1 MKNKKHSGF
10 TLLEVMVAMAIMA
23 ITLMAVLDSQSAS
36 ISRVSE
42 AKFSTTAPFLAQKK
56 MAEIEI
62 MKAEDLR
69 SDSGDFGNDHPGYS
83 WELSV
88 QDASFDSPEN
98 VTDHLKQLDL
108 KISWGENELYSY
120 GLRQYRFSPAQ

>member
-1 MKNKKHSGF
+1 
-10 TLLEVMVAMAIMA
+10 MVAMAIMA

-69 SDSGDFGNDHPGYS
+69 SDSGDFGNDHPSYS
-83 WELSV
+83 WELTV
-88 QDASFDSPEN
+88 QGASFNSPEN
-98 VTDHLKQLDL
+98 ITDHLKQLDL

-120 GLRQYRFSPAQ
+120 VLRQYRFSPAQ